1 MGIAV
6 SRRTCFVVHTPH
18 RCMAVGAQCAVHCVK
33 HPSSV
38 RGYVHRPSRVGRG
51 RQGTRSRSRSSLF
64 GRRGPASM
72 SNAPCAV
79 LSMLH
84 ASAVGLRVPGGK
96 QLACKP
102 CRIGGLGCSMRH
114 ATNAGTLLLHQSS
127 VRAFRMRFFRPHAVA
142 HCRGYVQRM
151 RGSFG
156 TWVQGPLPAFGCQRS
171 GRIAWEESCGGWIL
185 LVPMVSC
192 AHVPHPKRQ
201 DSDLQRRR
209 ACFPGTSDPGLQC
222 AP

>member
-38 RGYVHRPSRVGRG
+38 RGYVHRPSRLGPG
-51 RQGTRSRSRSSLF
+51 RQGTRSRSRSSLC
-64 GRRGPASM
+64 GRRGPAGR

-114 ATNAGTLLLHQSS
+114 ATNAGTLLLHQSP

-142 HCRGYVQRM
+142 HCRGYVQRSM
-151 RGSFG
+151 RGSFVLG
-156 TWVQGPLPAFGCQRS
+156 YTSQPFDASAKHRV
-171 GRIAWEESCGGWIL
+171 GRIVWG
-185 LVPMVSC
+185 V
-192 AHVPHPKRQ
+192 
-201 DSDLQRRR
+201 DSR
-209 ACFPGTSDPGLQC
+209 SDGSS
-222 AP
+222 